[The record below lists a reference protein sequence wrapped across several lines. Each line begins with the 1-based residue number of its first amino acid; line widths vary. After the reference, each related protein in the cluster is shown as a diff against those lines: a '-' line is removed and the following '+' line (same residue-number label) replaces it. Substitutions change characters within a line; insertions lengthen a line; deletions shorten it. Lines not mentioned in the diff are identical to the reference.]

1 MSEVFIDTNGWV
13 ALTNPKDRWHDAART
28 AAREVAPRG
37 FVTTED
43 VLTEFFAFLTEH
55 GAPFREVGTQTL
67 RSILLDVE
75 VAVQTHD
82 ALLAALAYYEERPDE
97 GYTLT
102 DCVSV
107 TFMRARG
114 LTDILTNDERFRQKG
129 FRTLL

>member
-1 MSEVFIDTNGWV
+1 MTEVFIDTNDWV
-13 ALTNPKDRWHDAART
+13 ALTNPRDRWHDAARA
-28 AAREVAPRG
+28 AAREVSPRG
-37 FVTTED
+37 LVTTED
-43 VLTEFFAFLTEH
+43 VLTELLAFFAEH

-82 ALLAALAYYEERPDE
+82 ALLAALAYFEERPDE

-114 LTDILTNDERFRQKG
+114 LTDVLTNDERFRQQG